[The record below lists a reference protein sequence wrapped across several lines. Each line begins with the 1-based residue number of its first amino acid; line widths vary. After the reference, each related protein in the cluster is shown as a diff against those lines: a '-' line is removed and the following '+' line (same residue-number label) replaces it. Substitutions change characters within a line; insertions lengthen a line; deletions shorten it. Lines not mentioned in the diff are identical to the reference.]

1 MAGYNG
7 WSMSNNAVQ
16 AYEDGEKPLSKW
28 TKKTLVYEL
37 ADALDA
43 EPEEVAE
50 ALKPYTVK
58 EVKDK
63 CLTYSSWHH
72 TSSRYNRTAFYEL
85 DDFEDLMDLEC
96 RLSGKPNT
104 AKEERE
110 KAEMEALQK
119 AWAEVQA
126 KYYGK
131 MPTDKE
137 AVKKVWRYAHG
148 GAFDKEVKKITPYN
162 WLTSCQYDL
171 CNANRTLSEDLQA
184 LHNLLSRSAEIDALN
199 WVPFDADL
207 FNRIAS
213 ED

>member
-28 TKKTLVYEL
+28 TKNVLVYEL

-50 ALKPYTVK
+50 VLKPYTVK

-85 DDFEDLMDLEC
+85 DDFEDLADLEC

-110 KAEMEALQK
+110 NAEMEALQK

-184 LHNLLSRSAEIDALN
+184 LRNLLSRSAEIDALN

>member
-50 ALKPYTVK
+50 VLKPYTVK

-85 DDFEDLMDLEC
+85 DDFEDLADLEC

-110 KAEMEALQK
+110 NAEMEALQK

-184 LHNLLSRSAEIDALN
+184 LRNLLSRSAEIDALN

>member
-1 MAGYNG
+1 M
-7 WSMSNNAVQ
+7 Q

-28 TKKTLVYEL
+28 TKNVLVYEL

-50 ALKPYTVK
+50 VLKPYTVK
-58 EVKDK
+58 EVKNK

-85 DDFEDLMDLEC
+85 DDFEDLADLEC

-110 KAEMEALQK
+110 NAEMEALQK

-184 LHNLLSRSAEIDALN
+184 LRNLLSRSAEIDALN